1 MGERGVD
8 SRLQLK
14 FLPQLMASPK
24 RRADFPCYVLVPQ
37 CPPNEMWSVLSRTR
51 GVAAPFGDA
60 AEDSMRSVESAILHL
75 LETENVDVSRMYVCG
90 LSMGGFGTWDLIWRR
105 PEWFAA
111 AGPICG
117 GANPKVHA
125 PKYVGRAIWNWHGD
139 ADKAVAVELSDQ
151 ILSAIRNWAVTKEN
165 LGCHRLDTTLGI
177 RPTPTA
183 NSWTGCLPTS
193 LIHWTQE
200 GGTCDLINIAD
211 GPCRLPAE
219 KRSPSWTK
227 QAL

>member
-1 MGERGVD
+1 
-8 SRLQLK
+8 
-14 FLPQLMASPK
+14 MASPK

-75 LETENVDVSRMYVCG
+75 LETENIDVSRMYVCG

-117 GANPKVHA
+117 GANPNMPPNTSVV
-125 PKYVGRAIWNWHGD
+125 PSGIGMVMQTRPWPWNCRIKFFPPFATGD
-139 ADKAVAVELSDQ
+139 GHL
-151 ILSAIRNWAVTKEN
+151 KEPVCQ
-165 LGCHRLDTTLGI
+165 GLDTTLGI

-183 NSWTGCLPTS
+183 NSWTGCLPTG
-193 LIHWTQE
+193 LIHWTQD
-200 GGTCDLINIAD
+200 GGRSDLEV
-211 GPCRLPAE
+211 GPCSIAC
-219 KRSPSWTK
+219 
-227 QAL
+227 